1 MSNRFIMGL
10 VRAMVM
16 PAFFSRRTSSPLT
29 RAKCSFSK
37 SVLDSALMTRMPEAV
52 SRTVRTME
60 STPCCKDTYRGMPR
74 LDTQYTSTARK
85 GRVHTSTR
93 VSTGSRVR
101 VMRMPPSRRM
111 GARTPMRCI
120 MPIIWWTL

>member
-1 MSNRFIMGL
+1 
-10 VRAMVM
+10 
-16 PAFFSRRTSSPLT
+16 
-29 RAKCSFSK
+29 
-37 SVLDSALMTRMPEAV
+37 MPETF
-52 SRTVRTME
+52 SRTVRTMA
-60 STPCCKDTYRGMPR
+60 STPRCRFIYRGMPR
-74 LDTQYTSTARK
+74 LDTLNTSTAKK

-101 VMRMPPSRRM
+101 VMRMPPTSRM

>member
-1 MSNRFIMGL
+1 MGF
-10 VRAMVM
+10 VSAMVT
-16 PAFFSRRTSSPLT
+16 PAFFSRRTTSPLT
-29 RAKCSFSK
+29 AAKRSRSY
-37 SVLDSALMTRMPEAV
+37 SVLDRALITRMPAMF
-52 SRTVRTME
+52 SRTVRTMA
-60 STPCCKDTYRGMPR
+60 STPCCRPTYKGMPR
-74 LDTQYTSTARK
+74 LETQYTNPPKK

-101 VMRMPPSRRM
+101 VMRMPPKRRM

>member
-1 MSNRFIMGL
+1 MGL

-16 PAFFSRRTSSPLT
+16 PAFFSRATTSPLT
-29 RAKCSFSK
+29 LANRPCSYSVFDRA
-37 SVLDSALMTRMPEAV
+37 LITRMPEAF
-52 SRTVRTME
+52 SRTVRTMA
-60 STPCCKDTYRGMPR
+60 SIPRCSSTYRGMPF
-74 LDTQYTSTARK
+74 LDTVYTSTPRK

-101 VMRMPPSRRM
+101 VMSTPPTRRM